1 MCISGRDI
9 YFFSWLCVFLHVTF
23 ISSRDFV
30 YFYTWHLFLLVTF
43 CISARVIYFWTWRC
57 VFLDVTFIYSRDFL
71 YFCTCHLFLDVTLCI
86 SARASG
92 SEISSRWYVIS
103 CFYDAI
109 WSWYFW
115 TRLPYFWTRLPYFW
129 ARRAP
134 RQHESFPS
142 RITHCIQVTANHLS
156 LHHWGQFGW
165 WYPMGQSTILRKQAS
180 KISKKKKALVKRS
193 VPNSHED
200 MSHIVPGCCLRPFS
214 KAHCTASAQ
223 PAFCGS
229 SRAPHAWDK
238 HDIPTGCH
246 ETHNVWVH

>member
-1 MCISGRDI
+1 MAPRGIIYFWTCHCLFLDVTVCISGRDI
-9 YFFSWLCVFLHVTF
+9 YFFSWLCVFLHVTS
-23 ISSRDFV
+23 ISSRDFA

-57 VFLDVTFIYSRDFL
+57 VFLDVTFISSRDFL

-92 SEISSRWYVIS
+92 SEIASRWYVIS

-134 RQHESFPS
+134 CWCCCGDWCCKVTSILTSKASFQILGLRKCFLQPM
-142 RITHCIQVTANHLS
+142 ALS
-156 LHHWGQFGW
+156 LHLW
-165 WYPMGQSTILRKQAS
+165 WAAPWPSGTSQHCPECAAKS
-180 KISKKKKALVKRS
+180 KTVKS
-193 VPNSHED
+193 
-200 MSHIVPGCCLRPFS
+200 I
-214 KAHCTASAQ
+214 K
-223 PAFCGS
+223 
-229 SRAPHAWDK
+229 
-238 HDIPTGCH
+238 
-246 ETHNVWVH
+246 VH